1 MQAGL
6 LKRRWKLNVRGPVDV
21 RGSFNP
27 RPQPASSTRPNT
39 HICMRTCTCPHAH
52 TNRLCTCTCA
62 WSLALCLSASRAR
75 YFFSL
80 CHSLLPLCLLNA
92 ARGFAWRIAP
102 RGFGIAGSPRH
113 TRRRHTIVAAA
124 SPSWAQVNTSD
135 FFLHKKFFELPGHV
149 QKRMGLRD
157 CSGDTTLAV
166 GRCYMIAN
174 AV

>member
-1 MQAGL
+1 MAHSTRVL
-6 LKRRWKLNVRGPVDV
+6 
-21 RGSFNP
+21 NP
-27 RPQPASSTRPNT
+27 RPQPVQT
-39 HICMRTCTCPHAH
+39 HTYACAHAH
-52 TNRLCTCTCA
+52 AHMPTQIGYAHARAHGLLLCVCPPLVPVTF
-62 WSLALCLSASRAR
+62 
-75 YFFSL
+75 FFSL